1 MEDLSSFV
9 FPKQLTTPRLLPGS
23 PTFGSMLLALLHL
36 NEFFPDP
43 PGGIN
48 QLVEPL
54 ELHRILR
61 LLVVGLFARLLQ
73 EREKGESEDAG

>member
-1 MEDLSSFV
+1 
-9 FPKQLTTPRLLPGS
+9 
-23 PTFGSMLLALLHL
+23 MLLALLHL

-61 LLVVGLFARLLQ
+61 LLVVGLFARLLP
-73 EREKGESEDAG
+73 EREKGRVRMRVERSTDERER